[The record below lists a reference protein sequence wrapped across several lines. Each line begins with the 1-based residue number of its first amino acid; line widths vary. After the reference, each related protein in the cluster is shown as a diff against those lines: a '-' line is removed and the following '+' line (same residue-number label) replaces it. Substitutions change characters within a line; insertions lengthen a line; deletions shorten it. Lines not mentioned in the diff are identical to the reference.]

1 MFVLVPDV
9 GSFGQ
14 ILALEN
20 VLLVNSLL
28 CSKGLL
34 WLYYTLK
41 KHFGE
46 SSSAYDALNM
56 LPDCHDK
63 ESSFTEDVSPVR
75 LSPGDAVCAE
85 GVHAPNFVIQDMQGA
100 SLVPFQLIQGY
111 ASDNSEEKDEIDVT
125 SVRTSSLAGLPNI
138 HTDNKIEFKF
148 ASPSIL
154 SQRTTKDA
162 RQDSSEPK
170 LDEFGRLVR
179 GGGVSDGDSDDM
191 QYKDKHGN
199 RCGSS
204 SHCYSPLKS
213 FRHNNKFSRRDKEEH
228 SECFN
233 FVQGRCICG
242 ASCHFLHP
250 DKGGDRV
257 GVVDPSR
264 QFSTFN
270 VHGHASDLETDNS
283 ARKKGRQEF
292 DKLLQEEIYTKP
304 TELNVSTAKYTV
316 SPGSVREN
324 GQSREVND
332 DVKQEDTDQHFFDRS
347 PQLDTQHVGKLSET
361 FDPSGGDGEE
371 ILIESDSSKQVKNI
385 TFQSSPSALF
395 KKFDNNPLGQ
405 NEQVPQQSPSN
416 KSYEKQVAAISD
428 EFLHQK
434 GVKVAK
440 SFGPDSSELI
450 QLKSLVQGHIPFIN
464 PTNNVSPPLA
474 SQQSAP
480 SLIAASVSQSS
491 LQNQMACFIV
501 NIK

>member
-1 MFVLVPDV
+1 MV
-9 GSFGQ
+9 
-14 ILALEN
+14 ILMTCN
-20 VLLVNSLL
+20 IKIS
-28 CSKGLL
+28 
-34 WLYYTLK
+34 
-41 KHFGE
+41 
-46 SSSAYDALNM
+46 M
-56 LPDCHDK
+56 
-63 ESSFTEDVSPVR
+63 
-75 LSPGDAVCAE
+75 
-85 GVHAPNFVIQDMQGA
+85 
-100 SLVPFQLIQGY
+100 
-111 ASDNSEEKDEIDVT
+111 EIDVG
-125 SVRTSSLAGLPNI
+125 VQVIGL
-138 HTDNKIEFKF
+138 
-148 ASPSIL
+148 L
-154 SQRTTKDA
+154 R
-162 RQDSSEPK
+162 K
-170 LDEFGRLVR
+170 LDT
-179 GGGVSDGDSDDM
+179 DGTAVLDE
-191 QYKDKHGN
+191 
-199 RCGSS
+199 GSKNNS
-204 SHCYSPLKS
+204 PRYSPLKS

-250 DKGGDRV
+250 TLGITRTRTMHKIHQ
-257 GVVDPSR
+257 DPSR